1 MNPVTIY
8 QSISNSFQLSNYTAV
23 EKMAKQHFAV
33 ILNEPNI
40 AQMVSVSLRRLN
52 KYDQAKKWFI
62 KSIKTHPLHVPLLN
76 SYGNFLL
83 DLKEYNASKLQF
95 QKAISIESNHFNS
108 YLNLGRLHL
117 KLNEYS
123 KALTNFKHAARLKPA
138 SSEAI
143 VGCADSYRSLG
154 DIVAAENIYFTAL
167 QQGSSDIKVLSNLAS
182 IRRHQN
188 RFKEAITL
196 LKRTLIATPN
206 ELTSLRNI
214 AACLALDNQT
224 EDAIK
229 HYRQIVTTNPF
240 DVDAQGELAR
250 LLWSLG
256 INKPFQYIQAALG
269 SVSENVE
276 YWIWF
281 IGLLME
287 AEEYEL
293 ATGYIETLLE
303 AHPNVYMAIS
313 YSARIQRVRNDIRC
327 IATSKRAIKA
337 SKQPNNTGL
346 LNELGYSLL
355 AFQKNAE
362 ALGIYSRLTKIDE
375 MNQGW
380 WTLLST
386 CYKRLGNA
394 AKYEWLCNYSNLV
407 STNNIEGAISKQGV
421 LLDIKALKLE
431 LQDMHNTSRHPIGQ
445 SLRGG
450 TQTFENLFDNQLPQ
464 VQALKEIVLEYAQK
478 FISKH
483 KVDRRHPFLSRVGD
497 LELSFVGSWSVS
509 LKSNG
514 FHKSHFHPQGWL
526 SGVFYI
532 DLPLEIEDE
541 GQGWLQLGKPEIEND
556 QSASDLLIKP
566 EPGVLVLFPS
576 YIWHGTLPFFSSTQR
591 LTIAFDF
598 EPKKTLRSSK

>member
-1 MNPVTIY
+1 MNPVAIY
-8 QSISNSFQLSNYTAV
+8 QSISKSFQLSNYTIV
-23 EKMAKQHFAV
+23 EKMAKQHVAI
-33 ILNEPNI
+33 ILAEPNI
-40 AQMVSVSLRRLN
+40 AQMVAVSLRRLN
-52 KYDQAKKWFI
+52 KNDQAKKWFI
-62 KSIKTHPLHVPLLN
+62 KSIKRYPSHVPLLN

-83 DLKEYNASKLQF
+83 DLKDYNASKVQF
-95 QKAISIESNHFNS
+95 QKAVSIESNHFNS
-108 YLNLGRLHL
+108 YLNLGRLHT

-123 KALTNFKHAARLKPA
+123 KALTSFKHAAHLKPA
-138 SSEAI
+138 STEAI
-143 VGCADSYRSLG
+143 VGCADTYRSLG
-154 DIVAAENIYFTAL
+154 DIIAAENIYLNAL
-167 QQGSSDIKVLSNLAS
+167 QQDSANIKVLNNLAA

-196 LKRTLIATPN
+196 LNEALIAAPN
-206 ELTSLRNI
+206 ESTSLRNL
-214 AACLALDNQT
+214 AACLALNNQT
-224 EDAIK
+224 EEAVK
-229 HYRQIVTTNPF
+229 HYRQIVTANPF
-240 DVDAQGELAR
+240 NVDVQGELAR

-256 INKPFQYIQAALG
+256 DSKPFQYIHAALG
-269 SVSENVE
+269 SAVENVA

-293 ATGYIETLLE
+293 ATYYINTILE
-303 AHPNVYMAIS
+303 VHPDEYRAIS

-327 IATSKRAIKA
+327 IETSKIALKV

-362 ALGIYSRLTKIDE
+362 ALGIYSKLTKIDE
-375 MNQGW
+375 LNQGW

-386 CYKRLGNA
+386 CYRRLGNV
-394 AKYEWLCNYSNLV
+394 AKYEWLCDYSNLV
-407 STNNIEGAISKQGV
+407 STNNIDGAISKQGV
-421 LLDIKALKLE
+421 LLDIQALKFE
-431 LQDMHNTSRHPIGQ
+431 LKDMHNTSRHPIGQ

-464 VQALKEIVLEYAQK
+464 IQALKEIVLENVQT
-478 FISKH
+478 FISTH

-514 FHKSHFHPQGWL
+514 FHRSHFHPQGWL

-532 DLPLEIEDE
+532 NFPAEIEDE

-556 QSASDLLIKP
+556 QSASDFLIKP
-566 EPGVLVLFPS
+566 EPGGLILFPS
-576 YIWHGTLPFFSSTQR
+576 YMWHGTLPFFSSTQR
-591 LTIAFDF
+591 LTVAFDLK
-598 EPKKTLRSSK
+598 PKKTLRKP